1 MAKINFFTEDFEF
14 RISSKTIIRT
24 WITHVIE
31 DHKKH
36 IKSINYIFCSDDFL
50 LSMNKRYLNH
60 NTYTD
65 IITFNQSSVPDYIE
79 ADIYISIPRVREN
92 AFSLKVPF
100 ATELNRVI
108 IHGVLHLVGIN
119 DKSENEKLEM
129 RKSEDHY
136 LVLLTQL

>member
-31 DHKKH
+31 DHKKYL
-36 IKSINYIFCSDDFL
+36 KSINYIFCSDDFL

-65 IITFNQSSVPDYIE
+65 IITFNQSSAPDYIE

-129 RKSEDHY
+129 RKYEDHY